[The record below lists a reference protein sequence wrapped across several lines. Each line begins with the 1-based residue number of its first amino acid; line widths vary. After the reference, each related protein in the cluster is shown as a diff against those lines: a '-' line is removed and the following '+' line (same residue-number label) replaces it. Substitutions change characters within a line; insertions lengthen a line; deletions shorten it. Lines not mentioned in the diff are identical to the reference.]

1 MDRIYLIDDQPIA
14 NFITR
19 KLLEL
24 EGYTGCIIEFN
35 DAKEALNAISLDEEN
50 PLIFLD
56 INMPGINGWEFL
68 EKLQQQKTHYDIVLL
83 TSSTS
88 KFDREKAAEY
98 PSVIKYMV
106 KPLTKAKFSE
116 ITPLLEN
123 YCNH

>member
-1 MDRIYLIDDQPIA
+1 MDRIYLVDDQPIA

-24 EGYTGCIIEFN
+24 EGYTGCIMEFN
-35 DAKEALNAISLDEEN
+35 NAEEALNAISLDEEN

-56 INMPGINGWEFL
+56 INMPGTNGWEFL
-68 EKLQQQKTHYDIVLL
+68 EKLKQQKAHYDIILL

-98 PSVIKYMV
+98 SSVIKYME

-116 ITPLLEN
+116 ITELLEN
-123 YCNH
+123 YCKH

>member
-1 MDRIYLIDDQPIA
+1 MDRIYLVDDQPIA

-24 EGYTGCIIEFN
+24 EGYTGCIMEFN
-35 DAKEALNAISLDEEN
+35 DAEEALNAISLDEEN

-56 INMPGINGWEFL
+56 INMPGTNGWEFL
-68 EKLQQQKTHYDIVLL
+68 EKLKQQKADYDIILL

-98 PSVIKYMV
+98 PSVIKYME

-116 ITPLLEN
+116 ITELLEN
-123 YCNH
+123 YCKH